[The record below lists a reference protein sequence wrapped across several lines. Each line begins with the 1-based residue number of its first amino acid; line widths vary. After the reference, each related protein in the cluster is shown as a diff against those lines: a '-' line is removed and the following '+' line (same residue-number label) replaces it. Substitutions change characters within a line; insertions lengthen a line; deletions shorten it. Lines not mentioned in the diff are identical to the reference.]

1 MSRRTLVAIALL
13 AGCSEIPKEGLD
25 SGGKIVRSYDQPP
38 AITAAC
44 MARNVE
50 HGYNLNHTTS
60 IRQMHRPGAQQVVF
74 RIPSLG
80 RTLAIVQFE
89 AEAEG
94 TRAAI
99 WVVPH
104 VFLDRERFTA
114 ALLKGC

>member
-1 MSRRTLVAIALL
+1 MKRCALIAMALL

-38 AITAAC
+38 AITATC

-50 HGYNLNHTTS
+50 HNYNLNHTTS
-60 IRQMHRPGAQQVVF
+60 ILKMHKPGAQQVVF

-80 RTLAIVQFE
+80 RTLAITQLE
-89 AEAEG
+89 AEADG
-94 TRAAI
+94 TRATI